1 VKRRFLFSLSS
12 DLHNGMR
19 SRNRISVELGRLPRK
34 GFQRWAKRH
43 CVPFS
48 RLVRR
53 VLTLAD
59 WTHDRKIHVVLSI
72 DKRLKGEALS
82 EALDEA
88 LAMVK
93 ERLA

>member
-1 VKRRFLFSLSS
+1 
-12 DLHNGMR
+12 MP
-19 SRNRISVELGRLPRK
+19 SRHRISITTGKTVRK
-34 GFQRWAKRH
+34 SFLRWARRH

-59 WTHDRKIHVVLSI
+59 WTHDGKVHVVLSI

-82 EALDEA
+82 EALREA
-88 LAMVK
+88 MSMIEK
-93 ERLA
+93 RLA